1 MTNYM
6 KLEILAKSVNE
17 PFARSCVAA
26 FCLPLN
32 PTLEELSDIKT
43 AVSEAVTNA
52 IVHAYTSE
60 EEKIVIICSIENN
73 TLPVTVQDSG
83 KGIADLA
90 QAQEPFFTTLE
101 EDERSGMGFT
111 IMQTF
116 MSSCKVESKLGEGTT
131 VILQKKISKNQTQLA
146 RSKMANIQI
155 VDDMSNAQ

>member
-1 MTNYM
+1 MSNYM

-32 PTLEELSDIKT
+32 PTLEELNDIKT

-60 EEKIVIICSIENN
+60 DEKITIVCTIENN
-73 TLPVTVQDSG
+73 TLTVTVQDTG
-83 KGIADLA
+83 KGIADVA

-116 MSSCKVESKLGEGTT
+116 MSSCSVQSKVGEGTT
-131 VILQKKISKNQTQLA
+131 VVLQKKISKNQTQLA
-146 RSKMANIQI
+146 KSKMANIQI
-155 VDDMSNAQ
+155 VDDISNAQ

>member
-1 MTNYM
+1 MSNYM

-32 PTLEELSDIKT
+32 PTLEELNDVKT

-60 EEKIVIICSIENN
+60 EEKITITCSIEGN
-73 TLPVTVQDSG
+73 TLTVTVQDTG
-83 KGIADLA
+83 KGIADVA

-116 MSSCKVESKLGEGTT
+116 MSSCTVESTLGKGTT

-146 RSKMANIQI
+146 KSKMTNIQI
-155 VDDMSNAQ
+155 VDDISNAQ

>member
-1 MTNYM
+1 MSNYM

-32 PTLEELSDIKT
+32 PTLEELNDVKT

-60 EEKIVIICSIENN
+60 EEKITITCSIEGN
-73 TLPVTVQDSG
+73 TLTVTVQDTG
-83 KGIADLA
+83 KGIADV
-90 QAQEPFFTTLE
+90 TTLE

-116 MSSCKVESKLGEGTT
+116 MSSCTVESTLGKGTT

-146 RSKMANIQI
+146 KSKMTNIQI
-155 VDDMSNAQ
+155 VDDISNAQ

>member
-1 MTNYM
+1 MSNYM

-17 PFARSCVAA
+17 PFARSCVSA

-32 PTLEELSDIKT
+32 PTLEEINDIQT

-60 EEKIVIICSIENN
+60 EDVITIECSIESN
-73 TLPVTVQDSG
+73 TLTVTVQDTG
-83 KGIADLA
+83 KGIADITK
-90 QAQEPFFTTLE
+90 AQEPFFTTLE
-101 EDERSGMGFT
+101 EEERSGMGFT

-116 MSSCKVESKLGEGTT
+116 MTSCSVESVVGQGTT
-131 VILQKKISKNQTQLA
+131 ITLQKKISKNQTQLA
-146 RSKMANIQI
+146 KSKMTNIQI

>member
-1 MTNYM
+1 M

-32 PTLEELSDIKT
+32 PTLEELNDVKT

-60 EEKIVIICSIENN
+60 DEKITITCTIEGN
-73 TLPVTVQDSG
+73 TLTVTVQDTG
-83 KGIADLA
+83 KGIADVA

-116 MSSCKVESKLGEGTT
+116 MSSCNVQSTVGKGTT

-146 RSKMANIQI
+146 KSKMTNIQI
-155 VDDMSNAQ
+155 VDDISNAQ